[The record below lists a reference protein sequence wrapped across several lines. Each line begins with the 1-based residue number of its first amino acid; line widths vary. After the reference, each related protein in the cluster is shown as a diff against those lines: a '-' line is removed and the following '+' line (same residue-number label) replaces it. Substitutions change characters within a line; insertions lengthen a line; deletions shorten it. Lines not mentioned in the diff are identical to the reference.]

1 MNNTNTRKLLMD
13 RSADGKVGA
22 TMPSIDVPLQ
32 PLPNK
37 KILRENLEM
46 PQVSENE
53 IVRYFS
59 SISQMN
65 ISIDQRP
72 HIRVSNASIMMLD
85 NQLNNFNNKLVIVG
99 INDCS
104 HLDSIN

>member
-1 MNNTNTRKLLMD
+1 MKNTNTRKLLMD

-32 PLPNK
+32 PLPDK
-37 KILRENLEM
+37 KFLRENLEM

-65 ISIDQRP
+65 FSID
-72 HIRVSNASIMMLD
+72 HNASEI
-85 NQLNNFNNKLVIVG
+85 K
-99 INDCS
+99 
-104 HLDSIN
+104 SINIDPSLSMADINRENNIFYELKDFN

>member
-37 KILRENLEM
+37 KFLRENLEM

-65 ISIDQRP
+65 FSQFFRLQFLKY
-72 HIRVSNASIMMLD
+72 H
-85 NQLNNFNNKLVIVG
+85 Q
-99 INDCS
+99 
-104 HLDSIN
+104 